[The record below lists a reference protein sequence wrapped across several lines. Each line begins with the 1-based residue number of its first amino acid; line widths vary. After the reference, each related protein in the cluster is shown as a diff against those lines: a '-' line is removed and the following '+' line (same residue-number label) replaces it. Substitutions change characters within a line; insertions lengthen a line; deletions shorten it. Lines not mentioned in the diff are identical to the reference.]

1 VRGELGRRL
10 HGGKEASMNFS
21 CTFTTKGGPGSLSIT
36 ASVEVADNDADPVGR
51 IRALLDQVLGNAGL
65 VPRVGN
71 GKSAAVPQASVPS
84 PAPTHNGNGNGHIPV
99 NGNSAPSGEARI
111 SPKQRGFL
119 LGLAAKQG
127 LKAADLNERAKA
139 RFGADATLANLSKAE
154 ASALIEELKAE
165 APAAKG
171 E

>member
-1 VRGELGRRL
+1 MR
-10 HGGKEASMNFS
+10 NFS
-21 CTFTTKGGPGSLSIT
+21 CTFTNKGGLGSLSIT
-36 ASVEVADNDADPVGR
+36 ASVEVSDNEADPVGR

-71 GKSAAVPQASVPS
+71 GKPAAVPQA
-84 PAPTHNGNGNGHIPV
+84 PAAQAPAQPHNGNGHGHGPA
-99 NGNSAPSGEARI
+99 NGNGSPNGDARMSA
-111 SPKQRGFL
+111 KQRGFL
-119 LGLAAKQG
+119 LGLGAKLG
-127 LKAADLNERAKA
+127 LKAADLAERAKA

-154 ASALIEELKAE
+154 ASAMIEELKAE